1 VGQEV
6 SLFRLVFLLVLSLAL
21 SYWFLLYKPGAA
33 WLPVAGEGA
42 DEPQPLPIA
51 LNVAPEVEQPLPPAD
66 PAPPPTPEKATATE
80 PVKEKPQERPDAE
93 SGVHDGDEQGEA
105 PKTAE
110 SEAERTREEVNEF
123 ARDKAL
129 LDAAASELSG
139 KARRGF
145 TTTFS
150 LKRDMRLRGEELLAV
165 ARHFEEPVVLVP
177 KSGLDPDNPHYYR
190 LELGDKPQV
199 VRVDAK
205 PPLERFRQ
213 THNLFKLFPDYRDL
227 PGPLRQLRRT
237 VPNRGDV
244 YLFASLIPP
253 SEWAVVI
260 GRRAQAL
267 SAYNRRRPGP
277 ARTLDD
283 VKRVRMDYVALEGGG
298 YDIRVDRIF
307 FADGSSYAAADES

>member
-1 VGQEV
+1 MRG
-6 SLFRLVFLLVLSLAL
+6 FLRFTFLCALSLVL
-21 SYWFLLYKPGAA
+21 SYWFLLYKPGAT
-33 WLPVAGEGA
+33 WLPAGGEG
-42 DEPQPLPIA
+42 EEQPLPLPIA
-51 LNVAPEVEQPLPPAD
+51 LNVAPEVSEPLPPTD
-66 PAPPPTPEKATATE
+66 PAPPPAAPEKPA
-80 PVKEKPQERPDAE
+80 EKKPDPRPEAE
-93 SGVHDGDEQGEA
+93 SGVHDGEEEGVA
-105 PKTAE
+105 PKAADSE
-110 SEAERTREEVNEF
+110 SKKALEEVQEF
-123 ARDKAL
+123 ARNKAL
-129 LDAAASELSG
+129 LDQAASELAG
-139 KARRGF
+139 KTRRGF

-150 LKRDMRLRGEELLAV
+150 LKRDMALRGEELIAV

-190 LELGDKPQV
+190 LELSDKPRV
-199 VRVDAK
+199 VRVDEK

-213 THNLFKLFPDYRDL
+213 THNLFKLFPAYRDL
-227 PGPLRQLRRT
+227 PEPLRALRRA

-267 SAYNRRRPGP
+267 AAYNERRPGP
-277 ARTLDD
+277 ARTLED

-307 FADGSSYAAADES
+307 FTDGSSYATADES